1 METTQSIFP
10 WVSNWIATSRVGHA
24 LACPPSLHVLC
35 KTVQAR
41 ISLLLRNLLPVPALQ
56 PKRNLRGQPQFHR
69 RRNPRLL
76 EGPRTLRTEFV
87 ALDRHGGAPFVAA
100 HHAAVNHQFHRAGIV
115 QQNRPVHRQF
125 HGHTGGQHVLGG
137 EPYAAARYIQGLAGA
152 RLGDALTVEHLVA
165 DLLLDQETPF
175 RAPFA
180 FNESVSGLVLWL
192 SLDHGY
198 RLLWQITVGRLR
210 AQDVFGYLGGANG
223 VPPGNRSWP
232 HNTLITNKLHK
243 LDPANPQRLQGSNPP
258 AGRRQQKKFAKNANN
273 YGH

>member
-115 QQNRPVHRQF
+115 QQHRPVHRQF
-125 HGHTGGQHVLGG
+125 HGHTARQHVFGG
-137 EPYAAARYIQGLAGA
+137 EPHTPPRYIHGLAGA

-165 DLLLDQETPF
+165 DLLLDQKTLF
-175 RAPFA
+175 GAPFA
-180 FNESVSGLVLWL
+180 FNESAPGFVLCL
-192 SLDHGY
+192 DVDHGY
-198 RLLWQITVGRLR
+198 RLLWQSTVGWPH
-210 AQDVFGYLGGANG
+210 AQDVFGYLGDANG
-223 VPPGNRSWP
+223 LPA
-232 HNTLITNKLHK
+232 
-243 LDPANPQRLQGSNPP
+243 ANPPCP
-258 AGRRQQKKFAKNANN
+258 
-273 YGH
+273 H